1 MFEVAL
7 LFERGY
13 LCLSAVAYVVA
24 QYSRT
29 TIVNVLPYE
38 VSVESEGERE
48 TAAAQ
53 AAHRRGST
61 VGFEFEVGLF
71 VVCLF
76 VSTSRQRR
84 QLDRAAEGESPRRR
98 FPPFEEAW
106 LQLWQCEGCYFV
118 WGNVIEVEEFYDR
131 GEPS

>member
-13 LCLSAVAYVVA
+13 LCSSAVAYVVA
-24 QYSRT
+24 RCSRIM
-29 TIVNVLPYE
+29 IVDVLPYKT
-38 VSVESEGERE
+38 SVESEGERE

-76 VSTSRQRR
+76 VSLQR
-84 QLDRAAEGESPRRR
+84 LLERALLLCASLSPVSSHIRFHRGARVCEASALRLMRR
-98 FPPFEEAW
+98 
-106 LQLWQCEGCYFV
+106 
-118 WGNVIEVEEFYDR
+118 
-131 GEPS
+131 